1 MNGFTGVEDVM
12 TDCKTHKVV
21 VKGEKADPLK
31 VLDRLQKKTHRQV
44 ELLSP
49 IPKPPAAEEAVKSE
63 EKQPPKPEEI
73 KEEVFFFSFF
83 FLLCGDFLFLI

>member
-1 MNGFTGVEDVM
+1 ML

-31 VLDRLQKKTHRQV
+31 VLERIQKKSHRQV

-49 IPKPPAAEEAVKSE
+49 IPKPAPPPAEETKKAEEKEAVKPE
-63 EKQPPKPEEI
+63 EK
-73 KEEVFFFSFF
+73 KEEVHLFY
-83 FLLCGDFLFLI
+83 LLY

>member
-1 MNGFTGVEDVM
+1 MYSGRVGFDFAGVEEVI

-31 VLDRLQKKTHRQV
+31 VLDRVQKKTHRQV

-49 IPKPPAAEEAVKSE
+49 IPKPPSEEDRKAEEKKE
-63 EKQPPKPEEI
+63 EAPKPEEK
-73 KEEVFFFSFF
+73 KEEVFFF
-83 FLLCGDFLFLI
+83 L